1 MGECRGCIRA
11 LWPEG
16 ANGQDSPFLASLTLP
31 GASIGGEDNGL
42 LARDARSSVPS
53 RVPRSPSCSRW
64 PILAFT
70 WPISVFTIGR
80 FPNRRAASSAS
91 VSPRDDTE
99 EAEAT
104 PRRESVDE
112 HSRGVLFMSAAQLLL
127 DQGAG
132 ISALSSARSSPS

>member
-1 MGECRGCIRA
+1 MAKTRRF
-11 LWPEG
+11 WPLSRYPELQSVVKIT
-16 ANGQDSPFLASLTLP
+16 ACSLATHAAAFLPASPAHH
-31 GASIGGEDNGL
+31 
-42 LARDARSSVPS
+42 
-53 RVPRSPSCSRW
+53 RVSRW

-91 VSPRDDTE
+91 VSVSPRDTE